1 MSMEF
6 EAESDVGSNTVT
18 ARATGFDIACYFNV
32 ACYFENECCMEIM
45 DQGIK
50 LIE

>member
-6 EAESDVGSNTVT
+6 EAESDVGSSTVT
-18 ARATGFDIACYFNV
+18 ELQGFDIACYFNV
-32 ACYFENECCMEIM
+32 ARYFENECCMEIM